1 MTPEQHDIS
10 SEDRQKTIQSREQG
24 RVFRLLSA
32 LLVMV
37 VGFCLGYVLRDF
49 SGINALP
56 SHTIQEDTEAPA
68 SGVVLGNRV
77 NEVATQLEEHAYA
90 PSDIDT
96 ATEAT
101 IEALLEST
109 GDRHAAYYTDYEY
122 GSLQKKSQGSY
133 VGIGISLDDYRDKA
147 VVIRVYEGSPAENAG
162 IQAGDFIVGVDDDV
176 RDSMTAKEI
185 VDAISGEPG
194 TDVRVSW
201 RRPTS
206 LDDPGGE
213 MMDAVMTRETI
224 KIPNVSHRLDGEVG
238 YISIS
243 SFDGSPDEDVRGA
256 IEELE
261 SQGAQGYVVDL
272 RNNLGGLLDQAVK
285 VTSLFQSSGNVVE
298 VASRGDGTAR
308 FDVTGEAMTDKPLTV
323 LVNGYSASA
332 SEIMAASLQQNGRA
346 TLIGTKTFGKGSVQT
361 VTPLSF
367 GGAVKFTIAHY
378 HTPDGSDIDGVGI
391 TPDIVV
397 DMQPTLIGIGDDDVQ
412 YRDAVEHCRRQIA
425 DVSEKAA

>member
-1 MTPEQHDIS
+1 M
-10 SEDRQKTIQSREQG
+10 
-24 RVFRLLSA
+24 
-32 LLVMV
+32 
-37 VGFCLGYVLRDF
+37 
-49 SGINALP
+49 
-56 SHTIQEDTEAPA
+56 
-68 SGVVLGNRV
+68 
-77 NEVATQLEEHAYA
+77 
-90 PSDIDT
+90 
-96 ATEAT
+96 
-101 IEALLEST
+101 
-109 GDRHAAYYTDYEY
+109 
-122 GSLQKKSQGSY
+122 
-133 VGIGISLDDYRDKA
+133 
-147 VVIRVYEGSPAENAG
+147 
-162 IQAGDFIVGVDDDV
+162 
-176 RDSMTAKEI
+176 
-185 VDAISGEPG
+185 
-194 TDVRVSW
+194 
-201 RRPTS
+201 
-206 LDDPGGE
+206 
-213 MMDAVMTRETI
+213 
-224 KIPNVSHRLDGEVG
+224 G